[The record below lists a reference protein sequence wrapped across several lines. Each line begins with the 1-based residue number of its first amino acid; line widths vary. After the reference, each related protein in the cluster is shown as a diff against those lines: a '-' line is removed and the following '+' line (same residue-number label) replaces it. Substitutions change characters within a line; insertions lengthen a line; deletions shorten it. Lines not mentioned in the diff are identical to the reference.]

1 MCCISFVN
9 VFFKETIDCLYFRY
23 TISEYLWRNIP
34 SRGPKLAYPT
44 RMKSPPKPARTLRI
58 VVVNT
63 APADD
68 AGEAALE
75 AQARR
80 NTALRIGLLESGY
93 DIVASLPADIF
104 LPERIAQIQPD
115 MIIIDSE
122 SDARDVLEHIVIATR
137 DEPRPIVLF
146 TDDQTTSSMDAAIDA
161 GVSAYIV
168 AGLQAERV
176 KPVLDVALARFR
188 REQRLLDEL
197 SDTRRQLADRKLI
210 ERAKGV
216 LMAKSGLSE
225 EEAYQKLRGMAMN
238 KKLKLAEVAQRI
250 LDVEDLLG

>member
-1 MCCISFVN
+1 MLLPNISAA
-9 VFFKETIDCLYFRY
+9 
-23 TISEYLWRNIP
+23 
-34 SRGPKLAYPT
+34 GPELAYPMG
-44 RMKSPPKPARTLRI
+44 MKPPSKVQRTLRI

-63 APADD
+63 VPGHVAD
-68 AGEAALE
+68 AAALA

-146 TDDQTTSSMDAAIDA
+146 TDDQTPSSMDAAIDA

-176 KPVLDVALARFR
+176 KHVLDVALMRFR
-188 REQRLLDEL
+188 REQKLMGEL

-210 ERAKGV
+210 ERAKGL
-216 LMAKSGLSE
+216 LMARNKLTE
-225 EEAYQKLRGMAMN
+225 EEAYQRLRSMAMN
-238 KKLKLAEVAQRI
+238 KKLRLADVAQRI